1 MLSSEHNGQ
10 RCGAGETGVGGRGRV
25 QSHLACLAVFT
36 ADSACCQTT
45 PAGRLPNQKPA
56 TWRATARQ
64 TKVQALTARLV
75 PVCQKKETS
84 QRIYKVRRKPGISI
98 MTFYQEVSGLHG
110 ERIEEKLP
118 ERSNGKPPNQQK
130 QWAVQSLRSGSW
142 ATHLPVQTPHFRH
155 QAFGVVTCSR
165 SYSKVEAE

>member
-10 RCGAGETGVGGRGRV
+10 CCGAGETGVGGRGRV

-56 TWRATARQ
+56 TRRATARQ

-98 MTFYQEVSGLHG
+98 MTFYHEVSGLHG
-110 ERIEEKLP
+110 ERTEEKLP
-118 ERSNGKPPNQQK
+118 ERSSGKPLTSKN
-130 QWAVQSLRSGSW
+130 SGR
-142 ATHLPVQTPHFRH
+142 FRVCGL
-155 QAFGVVTCSR
+155 APGLLTSR
-165 SYSKVEAE
+165 SKPLISDTRHSGW